1 MCIRRRK
8 WPCPKESV
16 LLRKTHAMSY
26 LCPPIPTTS
35 LLRIIYVYIIGF
47 FCLFQHKNVDFMS
60 FQRVKYFIHKVRQK
74 FLKYYSPCI
83 LTSKRSSG
91 DWCSVYIQK
100 MMMSFKTGLE
110 FQWHLLFLEHISIL
124 QVKEPFSISGETS
137 FIVFLPNDHLII

>member
-1 MCIRRRK
+1 MFIRRRK

-47 FCLFQHKNVDFMS
+47 FVYFNTKMSTSCLFRGWNILSIKCDKNSWNIIAHV
-60 FQRVKYFIHKVRQK
+60 
-74 FLKYYSPCI
+74 YSPVKEVVVI
-83 LTSKRSSG
+83 DVQYTFRK
-91 DWCSVYIQK
+91 W
-100 MMMSFKTGLE
+100 
-110 FQWHLLFLEHISIL
+110 LFLEHISIL
-124 QVKEPFSISGETS
+124 QVKEPFSNSGETS

>member
-1 MCIRRRK
+1 MYQK
-8 WPCPKESV
+8 KEVALSQRISLIKEDARHV
-16 LLRKTHAMSY
+16 LSMSTNTNNLIITDY
-26 LCPPIPTTS
+26 LCIHH
-35 LLRIIYVYIIGF
+35 RF

-60 FQRVKYFIHKVRQK
+60 FQKVKYFIHKVRQK

-91 DWCSVYIQK
+91 DWCLVYIQK

-137 FIVFLPNDHLII
+137 FMIFLPNDHLII